1 MVKSG
6 QGKLAKS
13 PGMSKPR
20 AKRIGATLRG
30 ERAPACVPWTV
41 HAATPTRLVI

>member
-13 PGMSKPR
+13 RGASKPR
-20 AKRIGATLRG
+20 AKRMGAAPRG
-30 ERAPACVPWTV
+30 ERAPACVPRTV